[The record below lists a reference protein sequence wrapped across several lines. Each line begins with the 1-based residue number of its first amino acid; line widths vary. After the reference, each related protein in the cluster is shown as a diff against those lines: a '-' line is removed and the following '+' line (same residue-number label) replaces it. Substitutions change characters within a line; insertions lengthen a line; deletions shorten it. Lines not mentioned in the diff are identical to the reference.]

1 MENGK
6 WKIKEFLP
14 FSVFR
19 FPFSIVMK
27 LILVFLIIFAASASA
42 FAQIRAGGTVQGRL
56 LKANGKPLPYTE
68 IELVPVDSNK
78 IVIDTRLNAVS
89 STNGAFTFANVPEGK
104 YTLGINFD
112 DKPSDLS
119 PYATFF
125 YPATPSR
132 HNAQVFEISGQSKF
146 TGLIFKLPVALVAR
160 KVTGKVF
167 LPDGKPAAAAFIAML
182 DVGYDESVNYG
193 ITKTDKNGNFSV
205 TAFERRTYQFGAILF
220 DKGEDFTFQGALP
233 IAAGE
238 SEIFTLDAATPVIRI
253 MMKASPDTKRIK
265 DKYVAQAT
273 LKKSEWL

>member
-1 MENGK
+1 
-6 WKIKEFLP
+6 L
-14 FSVFR
+14 FSLLFS
-19 FPFSIVMK
+19 FSPLLTPFSIYRLMKLK
-27 LILVFLIIFAASASA
+27 LILVFLVIFAASGSA
-42 FAQIRAGGTVQGRL
+42 FAQMRAGGTVQGRL

-89 STNGAFTFANVPEGK
+89 ATNGAFSFANVPEGK

-119 PYATFF
+119 PYGTFF

-132 HNAQVFEISGQSKF
+132 RNAQVFEIVGQSKF
-146 TGLIFKLPVALVAR
+146 TGLIFKLPAALVAR

-167 LPDGKPAAAAFIAML
+167 LPDGKPAASAYIAML
-182 DVGYDESVNYG
+182 DVGYDESVSYG
-193 ITKTDKNGNFSV
+193 ITRTDKNGSFSV
-205 TAFERRTYQFGAILF
+205 IAFEHRTYQLGAILF
-220 DKGEDFTFQGALP
+220 EKGEDFTSQGALP

-238 SEIFTLDAATPVIRI
+238 SKIFTLDAATPVIQI

-265 DKYVAQAT
+265 DKYVALAT
-273 LKKSEWL
+273 FKKASGYEI